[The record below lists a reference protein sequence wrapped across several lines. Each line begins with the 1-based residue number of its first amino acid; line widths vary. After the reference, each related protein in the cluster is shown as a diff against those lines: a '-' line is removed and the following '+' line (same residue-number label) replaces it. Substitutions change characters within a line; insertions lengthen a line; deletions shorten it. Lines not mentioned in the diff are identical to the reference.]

1 MTPAIQQS
9 SAREKESGAWCL
21 VGVPSNA
28 CMIEA
33 RDLRVDAPDDDRGRS
48 PCIDGL
54 TLSSSADR
62 TLIVGAP
69 RELMLAFA
77 GLTPVVRGEIR
88 IEGEEPRRALA
99 LGRIAACPL
108 DAPLPPR
115 WSALRYVEWSARLA
129 GVPRKEV
136 REAAEASLAHV
147 GLSLP
152 LIKAPLGRQNRFVR
166 RATQLAAALL
176 PAGATLLLW
185 NPLEDLEP
193 EAAKLLEPLLVRTL
207 GAVRAVVFAA
217 RAPLDGRLASV
228 MDEAIALS
236 GSRVL
241 AQGSVLDVASRER
254 TILVRAIGDVERFR
268 AALTARGGKLGV
280 ATSGSALAVDLGSMD
295 NADVFRAALESD
307 AVVVELRPLS
317 ATFS

>member
-1 MTPAIQQS
+1 
-9 SAREKESGAWCL
+9 
-21 VGVPSNA
+21 
-28 CMIEA
+28 MIEA
-33 RDLRVDAPDDDRGRS
+33 RDLRVDAPEKGS

-54 TLSSSADR
+54 TLSSAADR
-62 TLIVGAP
+62 TMILGAP

-77 GLTPVVRGEIR
+77 GMAPVVRGELR

-108 DAPLPPR
+108 DSPLPPG

-129 GVPRKEV
+129 GVPRKER
-136 REAAEASLAHV
+136 RETAEASLAHV

-152 LIKAPLGRQNRFVR
+152 LIKAPLGKQNRFVR

-176 PAGATLLLW
+176 PSGATLVLW

-193 EAAKLLEPLLVRTL
+193 EAANILEPLLVRAL
-207 GAVRAVVFAA
+207 GAVRAVLFAT
-217 RAPLDGRLASV
+217 RAPLDGRLAST
-228 MDEAIALS
+228 MDEAIVIS

-241 AQGSVLDVASRER
+241 AQGPVLEVATRNR
-254 TILVRAIGDVERFR
+254 TFVVRAIGDLERFR

-280 ATSGSALAVDLGSMD
+280 GNSPAELAVDLGSMD
-295 NADVFRAALESD
+295 NAEVFRAALESD
-307 AVVVELRPLS
+307 AVVVEMRPLS